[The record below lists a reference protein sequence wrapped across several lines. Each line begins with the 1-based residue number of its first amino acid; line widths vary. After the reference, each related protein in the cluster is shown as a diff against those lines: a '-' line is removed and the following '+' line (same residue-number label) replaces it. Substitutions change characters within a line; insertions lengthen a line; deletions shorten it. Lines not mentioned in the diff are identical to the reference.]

1 MGKFRIAKNTRKTRW
16 AKGGSSSS
24 NPQGRKFR
32 NASQGFVGTFGGS
45 NSSSF
50 PSKLTAENL
59 LKHTVA
65 LGGEASSRGEEEE
78 ENATLG
84 ATFKTFDTFASDWTQ
99 CTHVS
104 FNKIIK
110 KFDST
115 NAQHKE
121 MLAVLAAV
129 TEVIKSRGGG
139 NDDDNPTEYF
149 GALLATL
156 EAADNEESLSAILS
170 LLSMTIKSISP
181 AVLQDKF
188 SFISKLFLDLLS
200 KHSQT
205 EKVPL
210 VRSLIGCLSVTLRA
224 QPRLVWGDLST
235 KRIYDSIL
243 TFVIHSKPKIRK
255 AGQHA
260 IVSILKGSSFI
271 VQDKEEDKVRNHPMA
286 ASTAKY
292 CIHLIE
298 DNIGS
303 GGKNNVVLYTLSL
316 LKELLGTF
324 PAQQVKSVSESILK
338 IMTLGNAYVISSGM
352 QALYGLFSSR
362 PHASS
367 LSASLNAQLVS
378 ALYDYQPSINDCQP
392 MIAWLTVQQEAL
404 TNLASQDNQICLS
417 NLPKFFGIAALKG
430 WTSDRVE
437 VITASTTAMKC
448 VITQCLLPYAERFI
462 GEKINLVMAE
472 KIFLVLSEGL
482 RYQFHAAW
490 AHVFHLLAEF
500 IDVFGGYDK
509 CSNFIGKCLK
519 SLSELRESVNFS
531 LTNEL
536 DYVIG
541 KAIRKMG
548 PQKVLEIIPLQI
560 TGEETSYDFPRSWL
574 LPVLRENI
582 QNTQLSYFVNNFLPL
597 ASICMNRSKQC
608 EASGDTVG
616 AKSYELIM
624 YQIWNLLPGFCNNPT
639 DLKESFKGLAKI
651 LGVQLNERKELR
663 MDILAALRKLIL
675 KNGDNEDNKSEL
687 GKYSKNYLPI
697 LFNLYSSSS
706 DVGLRNSIYETIKL
720 YASISP
726 KNLMN
731 SMYDTALARHSDS
744 SDENVKESILEIIKV
759 LVLYQDEARIDKV
772 YNIIVSKI
780 NSKNH
785 KDQKK
790 AYRLLEDLCKIS
802 SDEMRKFVC
811 QRLLKIKSLISES
824 LTSSSPPSQ
833 ASRLRTL
840 LLILNLLDSETE
852 DQKQS
857 NIEFATSIIPEAVLC
872 IKAVNEK
879 ARSGA
884 YVLLVSIGESLVRW
898 SSDIDEALK
907 KYLTVLLAGLAG
919 NTMTIHCSLLAI
931 TRIFYEFKDVFP
943 DGIVEMLL
951 TNVCLLSTSSSRE
964 VVGATLSFLRV
975 FVSSHNILKSTK
987 YIEHIIKSL
996 VNMTED
1002 CKRNFRLKSRYLL
1015 DRIIRKFGY
1024 DFVAAQVPQSDI
1036 VMHKRLKNIRKLH
1049 IRKSRMENDQEE
1061 DECSGDEEEL
1071 YRVKNKPKTIEDILN
1086 DSDDDSVMEFDA
1098 DESSGKS
1105 KKKKNKPKTYLN
1117 EESENI
1123 IDFLDPKA
1131 SQKVT
1136 SSMKLSQ
1143 DTHNEESTS
1152 KRKKKYLPNGGFKM
1166 TPDGRLIIKDNDND
1180 DDDDEFNE
1188 EAEAAAESRKRKYM
1202 MMEDDELDSDDENT
1216 FQNLVSTS
1224 AAQKRKRGGSIASS
1238 KRSFASS
1245 VGGQSKASTMLYKSG
1260 GTGIHR
1266 VLDQKQDAKSD
1277 PGSEYR
1283 SKRAKGDV
1291 KRKGKPDPY
1300 AYIPLKKSTLNKRK
1314 RAKNA
1319 GQFKGLVKAAK
1330 TGASVGS
1337 KGAKKA
1343 KLKEM
1348 MKNLKVT

>member
-1 MGKFRIAKNTRKTRW
+1 MPEKIVHSIDCRHLFGSTWESFRIAKNTRKTRW

-560 TGEETSYDFPRSWL
+560 TGEETSYDFPR
-574 LPVLRENI
+574 
-582 QNTQLSYFVNNFLPL
+582 T
-597 ASICMNRSKQC
+597 SICMNRSTQC

-651 LGVQLNERKELR
+651 LGVQLNEH
-663 MDILAALRKLIL
+663 
-675 KNGDNEDNKSEL
+675 NKSEL

-964 VVGATLSFLRV
+964 V
-975 FVSSHNILKSTK
+975 STK

-1337 KGAKKA
+1337 K
-1343 KLKEM
+1343 
-1348 MKNLKVT
+1348 V